1 MKGFRLTVGLAAAT
15 LITSA
20 CSESL
25 PTATADLEPSYAASS
40 APGQNKLRCF
50 SGTTDGGPYG
60 GKCRLINGGRGGVLL
75 DNTDGDPDGSY
86 SGAYI
91 LNNGLS
97 GQALSNVTDL
107 SFEYTGV
114 AGAGA
119 PRISLPI
126 SEGGYAF
133 LAAYYCNDGS
143 GLADFINDPTCTI
156 WYGANSYDN
165 WAAFVA
171 AHSTASVGSALP
183 FIIADEVGSWTISDV
198 NFGSSN

>member
-1 MKGFRLTVGLAAAT
+1 MKSFRLTIGVAAT

-25 PTATADLEPSYAASS
+25 PTATTDLEPSYAAST

-50 SGTTDGGPYG
+50 SGTTDGDIYG
-60 GKCRLINGGRGGVLL
+60 GKCKLINGGKGGVLL
-75 DNTDGDPDGSY
+75 DNTDGDPNGSY

-97 GQALSNVTDL
+97 GQPLSAVTDL
-107 SFEYTGV
+107 SFKYTGV

-133 LAAYYCNDGS
+133 LAAYYCNDGN
-143 GLADFINDPTCTI
+143 GLADFIHDETCTI
-156 WYGANSYDN
+156 WYGPNSYPN
-165 WAAFVA
+165 WDAFVLGNP
-171 AHSTASVGSALP
+171 TASVGSALP

-198 NFGSSN
+198 NFGNSN

>member
-1 MKGFRLTVGLAAAT
+1 MKGLRLTVAIAAAT

-25 PTATADLEPSYAASS
+25 PTAAADLEPSYAAST

-50 SGTTDGGPYG
+50 SGTTDGGIYG
-60 GKCRLINGGRGGVLL
+60 GKCKLINGGKGGVQL
-75 DNTDGDPDGSY
+75 DNTGGDPDGSY

-97 GQALSNVTDL
+97 GQDLSDVSALSFN
-107 SFEYTGV
+107 YTGV

-133 LAAYYCNDGS
+133 LAAYYCNDGN
-143 GLADFINDPTCTI
+143 GLADFINDETCTI
-156 WYGANSYDN
+156 WYNDIAYAN

-171 AHSTASVGSALP
+171 AFPEASVGSDLP
-183 FIIADEVGSWTISDV
+183 FIISDEPGSWTITNVD
-198 NFGSSN
+198 FGGSN